1 MSIFKE
7 TLDPGIQT
15 QLKARTL
22 VVSGENN
29 NRSGLLPWYLSKNA
43 WVRMTSFV
51 NFTEGIVIP
60 NGKGSVIVDPLPG
73 HYKEDQLSKK
83 YILEGG
89 TLYTEPT
96 GNDTFGS
103 LRYGVATP
111 NAVYGGNIDSR
122 PNGTADPKYFRQ
134 LGLRP
139 MPGITDVSLRTI
151 GAYGS
156 LFETTVK
163 FHAWDT
169 NQLNELEIL
178 FMRPGYSVLLEWGWS
193 QYINYND
200 DKVNAKNTLTQE
212 QVFPSVFN
220 GQTINT
226 FDPNLTPE
234 DVYANLEV
242 LRKKYKY
249 NYDGMLGYI
258 KNFDWKLRKDG
269 GYDCSTTLIS
279 MGEVI
284 NTLKMSN
291 NSNKTTENVSF
302 NPEASTRYV
311 YDDFEN
317 VLISLKSDAELYDS
331 PTFGENTT
339 LDAEYRAAWNYDL
352 NYVTKKTI
360 KQKLDKLKY
369 IKQRNEL
376 NKQPYLQDLKEG
388 SDDDHWIYGRYYEYL
403 TLDVLIAIISSF
415 SNVRAKNN
423 SKEYQTVTII
433 PPDDNDYCLAGRDS
447 ISVNPSVCNVLN
459 KGAFEKEIQVFAFE
473 NGHETKGLGIYPE
486 ITDISRNKI
495 TNDLQFYDNT
505 IKAGRMNRI
514 LVNIDLLLNVYKDMK
529 QNTNE
534 SGVIM
539 VNYLKNILNKIS
551 NALGGLNNFTLSTAG
566 RDQNTLR
573 IIDTYYFGQEKF
585 SKDYTYQFDLFGLGS
600 ICKDVSIQSK
610 IFQEQ
615 STIVAIAAQSKANLG
630 DVYNSTQVYLNAGLK
645 DRLAEAKW
653 QGNEDEIT
661 KAPDVFG
668 EAFKINATNDFYK
681 KLVNLMLYAR
691 DYLIGRDNT
700 YSVIPGQDNGSGH
713 TLLKQALLRYDG
725 ELNFKALIPF
735 KLRITL
741 EGIGGIVVG
750 QIFTVKQNILPKNY
764 YDKKLGFI
772 VTQIEHSLN
781 NNQWETTLDTQ
792 ICILDQQNF
801 YDANGNPLLTV
812 DIKREGFGDFVAIQ
826 ALKGILWP
834 ILIDFLVYQLTR
846 SYIGFTYTSNGEKGA
861 DAWRKLLYE
870 GKAYQENIDQYWKG
884 TNENNIN
891 AFVGISKDALGGKF
905 ILNPNGY
912 SKVYYLKGSETL
924 SGTGNNIT
932 NYYGFKNFALAWIE
946 TWELQNSNKLDQ
958 NWSSE
963 LKVRDAIDFMKKV
976 LIGEAR
982 EETIE
987 EYKGFSENVQAI
999 VAWLNEL
1006 KNSTFYPEIKDPNS
1020 LWNFDD
1026 GSGLKPTFTG
1036 DYSILATERINK
1048 TEITPATTKT
1058 ISEYSIKGWNKN
1070 NLQSKLDQL
1079 ANSDSTIKDIKKT
1092 YNAGIKVGGTNNK
1105 VELRTL
1111 FLPYSTVMYGA
1122 SNSLILNKP
1131 LGEPTSG
1138 ILKTFGFEIPKL
1150 ISEDPYNNQ
1159 YNDEIWIN
1167 TIFRENPNIQYDGIP
1182 LEKNSDFNL
1191 NPGINYYRKS
1201 ELVITESNK

>member
-7 TLDPGIQT
+7 TLDPEIQT
-15 QLKARTL
+15 QLRARTL

-51 NFTEGIVIP
+51 NFTEGTIILD
-60 NGKGSVIVDPLPG
+60 GKGKINVDPTTG
-73 HYKEDQLSKK
+73 HYKGVELSKK

-89 TLYTEPT
+89 TLYTKENET
-96 GNDTFGS
+96 NEIFGG

-111 NAVYGGNIDSR
+111 RAVYGGNIDVR
-122 PNGTADPKYFRQ
+122 PDGTADPKYFRQ

-193 QYINYND
+193 QYLDYP
-200 DKVNAKNTLTQE
+200 KVDAKNNLTEGQIS
-212 QVFPSVFN
+212 PSVFN
-220 GQTINT
+220 GQTINP
-226 FDPNLTPE
+226 FDTKLTPE
-234 DVYANLEV
+234 DIYANLEI
-242 LRKKYKY
+242 LRKKYRY

-291 NSNKTTENVSF
+291 NSNKTTTNVSF

-317 VLISLKSDAELYDS
+317 VLISLKSESELYDS
-331 PTFGENTT
+331 PTLGENTVRG
-339 LDAEYRAAWNYDL
+339 AEYRAAWNYDL
-352 NYVTKKTI
+352 NYVAKDTI
-360 KQKLDKLKY
+360 KQKLEKLGY
-369 IKQRNEL
+369 VKQKNAL
-376 NKQPYLQDLKEG
+376 DKQPYLQDLKEG
-388 SDDDHWIYGRYYEYL
+388 SDDDHWIYGSYYEYL

-423 SKEYQTVTII
+423 SKEYQTVKII
-433 PPDDNDYCLAGRDS
+433 PPDDNDYCLAGKDS

-459 KGAFEKEIQVFAFE
+459 KGAFEKEIQVFTFE
-473 NGHETKGLGIYPE
+473 NEHETKGLGIYPE
-486 ITDISRNKI
+486 ITDSSKNVI
-495 TNDLQFYDNT
+495 TDDLQFYNNT
-505 IKAGRMNRI
+505 AKAGKMNKI
-514 LVNIDLLLNVYKDMK
+514 LVNIDLLLSIYKDMK

-539 VNYLKNILNKIS
+539 VDYLKNILNKIS
-551 NALGGLNNFTLSTAG
+551 NALGGLNNFALSTAG

-585 SKDYTYQFDLFGLGS
+585 SKDYTYQFDLYGLGS

-630 DVYNSTQVYLNAGLK
+630 DVYNSTQVYLNAGLE
-645 DRLAEAKW
+645 DRLALAKW

-661 KAPDVFG
+661 TPQSDTFEA
-668 EAFKINATNDFYK
+668 AFKVNATNDFYK

-691 DYLIGRDNT
+691 DYLIGRDNN

-713 TLLKQALLRYDG
+713 TLLKQSLLRFDG

-772 VTQIEHSLN
+772 ITQIEHSLK

-792 ICILDQQNF
+792 ICILDQQSF
-801 YDANGNPLLTV
+801 FDANGNSLLTN
-812 DIKREGFGDFVAIQ
+812 KYEREGFGDFVAIQ

-870 GKAYQENIDQYWKG
+870 GDAYQENIDQYWKG
-884 TNENNIN
+884 TSGNNIN

-912 SKVYYLKGSETL
+912 SKVYYLKGSGTL

-932 NYYGFKNFALAWIE
+932 NYYGFKDFALAWIE

-976 LIGEAR
+976 LKAEAR
-982 EETIE
+982 DSSIE
-987 EYKGFSENVQAI
+987 EYKGFSENIDAI
-999 VAWLNEL
+999 VIWLNEL
-1006 KNSTFYPEIKDPNS
+1006 KNSTFYPESKDPNS

-1036 DYSILATERINK
+1036 DYSILATERIDK
-1048 TEITPATTKT
+1048 TEITTATTKT

-1111 FLPYSTVMYGA
+1111 FLPYSIVMYGA
-1122 SNSLILNKP
+1122 SNSLILDKP

-1138 ILKTFGFEIPKL
+1138 ILKIFGFEVPKL
-1150 ISEDPYNNQ
+1150 INEDPYNNQ

-1167 TIFRENPNIQYDGIP
+1167 TIFRENPNIQYDGIS
-1182 LEKNSDFNL
+1182 LEKNSNFNL

-1201 ELVITESNK
+1201 ELVTTVSNR